1 MSVAVTVTSMD
12 RANLEEHKARLTS
25 TLKDNWVAYWD
36 LLKRYVQ
43 SKLSKQELDAQAR
56 VLLGEENGSLIA
68 PSCFA
73 PDSSPSVN
81 LHNQFFLALLQNVH
95 AAIIPKIIISR
106 KDSGLGK
113 DKSKKLLKRKDGSG
127 IQVRSR
133 QPCLGADARR
143 RRSASPRQ
151 ATRDSV
157 LRIPLPT
164 FVVSAYGLTY
174 LSLAADHVVGC
185 SRSAAPNSGPPEAYC
200 SAAAVYALLS
210 WRL

>member
-56 VLLGEENGSLIA
+56 VLLGDENGSLVV

-127 IQVRSR
+127 IQVRVRRS
-133 QPCLGADARR
+133 CLGADVRG
-143 RRSASPRQ
+143 RRSASPKQ
-151 ATRDSV
+151 VTRDSV
-157 LRIPLPT
+157 LRILPPT
-164 FVVSAYGLTY
+164 FAVSAYGL
-174 LSLAADHVVGC
+174 A
-185 SRSAAPNSGPPEAYC
+185 RYC
-200 SAAAVYALLS
+200 TNNI
-210 WRL
+210 